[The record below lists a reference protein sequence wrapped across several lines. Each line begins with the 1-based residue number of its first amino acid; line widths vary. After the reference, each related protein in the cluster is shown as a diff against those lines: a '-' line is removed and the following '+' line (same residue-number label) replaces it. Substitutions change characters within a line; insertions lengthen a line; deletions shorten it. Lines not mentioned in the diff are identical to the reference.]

1 VEFAHQ
7 DTDADET
14 IQHGSGSIEITT
26 DRPVETDA
34 EKYDVA
40 RAIGEQLGKTKIVVT
55 AIIPLEVGEVIIDYT
70 DLITEDTKKLLEN
83 PDVYDI
89 TSLPKDTK

>member
-1 VEFAHQ
+1 ML
-7 DTDADET
+7 
-14 IQHGSGSIEITT
+14 QHGSGSIEITT

-55 AIIPLEVGEVIIDYT
+55 AIIPLETGEVVIDYADAVT
-70 DLITEDTKKLLEN
+70 DDTKKLLEGY
-83 PDVYDI
+83 DVHDI
-89 TSLPKDTK
+89 TSLPKDNK